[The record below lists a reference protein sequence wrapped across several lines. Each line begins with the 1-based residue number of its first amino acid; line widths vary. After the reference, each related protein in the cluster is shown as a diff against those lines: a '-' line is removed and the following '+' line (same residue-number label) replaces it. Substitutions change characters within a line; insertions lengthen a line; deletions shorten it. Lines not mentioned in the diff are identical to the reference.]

1 MGVAIDKGLGGVITS
16 PTLLRPV
23 LTWSQ
28 HNYQRF
34 LKNVRYFET
43 EGCCPSTLLRGKAS
57 MKKNEFTFSIQND
70 NEKWRTSSDWKTT
83 MHEMQQKIF
92 TQIISTKFRLTENA
106 YVSQLFSEGA
116 QMVDEKPNGMFGC
129 NTPSFDSLDFYEDK
143 CLSKLSVQTNNQ
155 MHITYRRTGYFP
167 AFTFRSLCFTYSF
180 CSSTSAFYP

>member
-1 MGVAIDKGLGGVITS
+1 LNANHDVIIVLFFIYCRFPVGVAIDKGLGGVITS

-70 NEKWRTSSDWKTT
+70 NEK
-83 MHEMQQKIF
+83 
-92 TQIISTKFRLTENA
+92 
-106 YVSQLFSEGA
+106 
-116 QMVDEKPNGMFGC
+116 
-129 NTPSFDSLDFYEDK
+129 
-143 CLSKLSVQTNNQ
+143 
-155 MHITYRRTGYFP
+155 
-167 AFTFRSLCFTYSF
+167 
-180 CSSTSAFYP
+180 